1 MQEPRFCVE
10 AIDCSFRGFP
20 IDSQFSAVVL
30 QRHHSQGATLVN
42 RGVLLHCHVSG
53 DFSLHLVV
61 CCSLTTSGINTG
73 CQTVALSSKTP
84 RTIPRTRTLTQPR
97 RGLRCKNDSRRR
109 LRRYLNRQNVAGVQ
123 AWCCRSEYKAS
134 LWRAGKRASLD
145 LTDSFQNT
153 SSETFWSDST
163 ASPRRSR
170 EKLSDCLR
178 FSWRFKYD
186 FLHSSNSDWFT
197 K

>member
-1 MQEPRFCVE
+1 VDSACVCDSRLAWKSPPTLDTDDLGAKRLCQLLIFRFRP
-10 AIDCSFRGFP
+10 SSGMT
-20 IDSQFSAVVL
+20 VL
-30 QRHHSQGATLVN
+30 CQV
-42 RGVLLHCHVSG
+42 
-53 DFSLHLVV
+53 
-61 CCSLTTSGINTG
+61 TTDLKN
-73 CQTVALSSKTP
+73 VTP
-84 RTIPRTRTLTQPR
+84 HTIPRTQTLTLLRKGPRCNSDSRPR
-97 RGLRCKNDSRRR
+97 RRQSS
-109 LRRYLNRQNVAGVQ
+109 NRQNLAGVQ

>member
-1 MQEPRFCVE
+1 MIETGCLHSVILAFKLWDLAPMSNWIPHSGASISGC
-10 AIDCSFRGFP
+10 AASSGM
-20 IDSQFSAVVL
+20 SVL
-30 QRHHSQGATLVN
+30 CQ
-42 RGVLLHCHVSG
+42 
-53 DFSLHLVV
+53 
-61 CCSLTTSGINTG
+61 LTTDLKSVSPRGIRRTQTLTQLRKVPRCKSDSRPKPKQSLNK
-73 CQTVALSSKTP
+73 QTVAGAP
-84 RTIPRTRTLTQPR
+84 
-97 RGLRCKNDSRRR
+97 
-109 LRRYLNRQNVAGVQ
+109 
-123 AWCCRSEYKAS
+123 AWCCRSEYKAGS
-134 LWRAGKRASLD
+134 RRAGKRASLD

-186 FLHSSNSDWFT
+186 FLHSSNSDWST